1 MPVFQVLIAFLIG
14 LLLVYYTIPVIVRIS
29 IAKKLYDLPN
39 ERKVNLKVIPNLGGI
54 ALFIGISVGS
64 LIGILKNSFPDW
76 RFISS
81 SMIILFFIGIKD
93 DILIISAMKKFAA
106 QFLCALILI
115 VLGDIR
121 LTHFHGILGINEINY
136 SFSVLVSLF
145 AIIGTINAI
154 NLIDGIDGL
163 AAAIG
168 ILASLVFGTIFFMTD
183 QVNYAVLCAATL
195 GSLIAF
201 FAYNVFGTTNKI
213 FMGDTGALILG
224 LILSVCAIYFNE
236 TLVVGNENLVRTAP
250 VLTLAIL
257 AVPIFDIVRLF
268 IGRILNAKS
277 PFSADMNHIH
287 HKFLKLGFSHLK
299 STVVIFMSNL
309 LIVDIIWWFRAE
321 QNQTLLFILLIM
333 ISALMILPGIIY
345 QYRASKLSP
354 VENGKFT
361 WYTNHEKITQ
371 PADVKPI
378 VLMEVTREEDE
389 DLHIAANE

>member
-1 MPVFQVLIAFLIG
+1 MLVFQVLAAFFIG
-14 LLLVYYTIPVIVRIS
+14 LFFVYYTIPVIVRIS
-29 IAKKLYDLPN
+29 IAKHLYDVPN
-39 ERKVNLKVIPNLGGI
+39 ERKVNIKVIPNLGGI
-54 ALFIGISVGS
+54 ALFIGISMGS
-64 LIGILKNSFPDW
+64 LIGILKHSFPDW

-93 DILIISAMKKFAA
+93 DILAISAIKKFVT

-115 VLGDIR
+115 FLGDIR
-121 LTHFHGILGINEINY
+121 LTHFHGIFSINEINY

-163 AAAIG
+163 SASIG
-168 ILASLVFGTIFFMTD
+168 ILAASIFGIIFFMTD
-183 QVNYAVLCAATL
+183 QVNYAVLCAAKL
-195 GSLIAF
+195 GSLISF

-213 FMGDTGALILG
+213 FMGDTGSLMLG

-236 TLVVGNENLVRTAP
+236 TPVVGNEDLVRIAP

-257 AVPIFDIVRLF
+257 AVPIFDMVRLF
-268 IGRILNAKS
+268 IGRIFNAKS

-299 STVVIFMSNL
+299 STAIIFISNL
-309 LIVDIIWWFRAE
+309 FIVGIIWWFRAE
-321 QNQTLLFILLIM
+321 QNQTLLFILLFM
-333 ISALMILPGIIY
+333 ISALMILPGLIY
-345 QYRASKLSP
+345 QYRASKRSP

-361 WYTNHEKITQ
+361 WYANPEKITQ
-371 PADVKPI
+371 PADVKPL
-378 VLMEVTREEDE
+378 VLMEVTREVDE
-389 DLHIAANE
+389 DHHIAANK